1 MVKSKDS
8 WLEAEDSNG
17 VRLNLW
23 LQKDDE
29 YHGYC
34 KLCRCQVKCNTQSA
48 QAFTQHSH
56 RKKHKDISDI
66 RFSPSQ
72 VHISGKAE
80 WSTSTEM
87 KKSTSKTMILDASQ
101 KDKISSAVAI
111 WMFKFAEQ
119 DYSLRLCDDVPKLF
133 LTMSSDGNI
142 AKGFTILRQTVSCI
156 VSDGLQPL
164 LGKRL
169 CNVISSSEGTF
180 TVLFD
185 KTTTVQNKKQMDV
198 LICYWNGSEGLIVT

>member
-1 MVKSKDS
+1 
-8 WLEAEDSNG
+8 
-17 VRLNLW
+17 
-23 LQKDDE
+23 
-29 YHGYC
+29 
-34 KLCRCQVKCNTQSA
+34 
-48 QAFTQHSH
+48 
-56 RKKHKDISDI
+56 
-66 RFSPSQ
+66 
-72 VHISGKAE
+72 
-80 WSTSTEM
+80 M

-111 WMFKFAEQ
+111 WMFKVAEQ

-133 LTMSSDGNI
+133 LTMFSEGNI
-142 AKGFTILRQTVSCI
+142 AKGFTILRQKVSCI

-185 KTTTVQNKKQMDV
+185 ETTTVQNKKQMDV
-198 LICYWNGSEGLIVT
+198 LICDWNGSEGLIVT